1 MQLGDYRGGRENLT
15 QIMGL
20 EIPQLANINKAALTF
35 GSQAAQSVFG
45 RGQDRQRI
53 GDMLNAT
60 LAAKMFDANNMSGQA
75 DMLMEAKEGIAEQ
88 ADQDAA
94 DAVAGEESAANDWM
108 DNVLNSYDPESP
120 EYKQV
125 LRTKEMMRNRKRG
138 SASFNKAYMGHLTGH
153 GITEPASQGALG
165 AAAWV
170 PKQQAQ
176 KPTTAE
182 SKKPTYNNGNYA
194 GVDGEYHE

>member
-35 GSQAAQSVFG
+35 GSQAAQGVFG

-53 GDMLNAT
+53 GDMMNAT
-60 LAAKMFDANNMSGQA
+60 LAAKMFDANQQGMGVDS
-75 DMLMEAKEGIAEQ
+75 LMQAKEAMAAQAEQ
-88 ADQDAA
+88 EGA
-94 DAVAGEESAANDWM
+94 DAVAGEEAAITDWM

-125 LRTKEMMRNRKRG
+125 LRTKDMMTNRRRG
-138 SASFNKAYMGHLTGH
+138 SNAFNKGYMTHLTEH

-170 PKQQAQ
+170 PKQVQ
-176 KPTTAE
+176 KPVPAE
-182 SKKPTYNNGNYA
+182 SKKPLYNYGQYSD
-194 GVDGEYHE
+194 VDNQYHE

>member
-60 LAAKMFDANNMSGQA
+60 LAAKMFDANNQGGQA
-75 DMLMEAKEGIAEQ
+75 EMLMQAKQDMAAQTEQDEA
-88 ADQDAA
+88 DT
-94 DAVAGEESAANDWM
+94 VAGEESAANDWM

-125 LRTKEMMRNRKRG
+125 LRTKEMLRNRKRG
-138 SASFNKAYMGHLTGH
+138 STAFNKGYVSHTGQY
-153 GITEPASQGALG
+153 GINNPMSQGALG
-165 AAAWV
+165 AAAYV
-170 PKQQAQ
+170 PNQMAQ

-194 GVDGEYHE
+194 GVDDLYHE